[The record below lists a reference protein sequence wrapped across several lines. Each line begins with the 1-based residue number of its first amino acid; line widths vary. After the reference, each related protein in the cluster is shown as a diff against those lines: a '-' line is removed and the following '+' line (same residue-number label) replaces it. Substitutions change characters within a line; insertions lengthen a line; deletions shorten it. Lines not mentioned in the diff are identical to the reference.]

1 MRAAIQYGRGDVRL
15 EEVPV
20 PEVGHGEVLVR
31 TATVGICG
39 TDAHEFASGPIM
51 FPIEQRHPVS
61 GHLGPM
67 IPGHEFC
74 GFVEKVGPGV
84 DNLSLGDLIVSGAG
98 VSCGQCK
105 WCQVARTNLCANYY
119 TIGLHRHGAL
129 AEFVSVPASTCVK
142 ANAFGLSPNVAALG
156 QPMAIAVHALR
167 RSSLQS
173 GESAVII
180 GAGGIGAFLTF
191 AVAQMGAW
199 LATLDVD
206 SERLAIA
213 KALGADAVINPT
225 TPGAFE
231 NFHTGPLEFTN
242 VIFEVSGTEAGIS
255 LAMELATRGTRVVL
269 VGLQSIPL
277 TTNLR
282 DMALREIELIG
293 TNAHVVSTDLPEA
306 LRLLSLRSS
315 GWLDVAPEALP
326 LENLVTL
333 GLEPMAEH
341 RPTRIK
347 TLIDPRA
354 HAPQPAGTP

>member
-1 MRAAIQYGRGDVRL
+1 MRAAMQHGRRDVRL
-15 EEVPV
+15 EEVPI
-20 PEVGHGEVLVR
+20 PEIGHGEVLVR

-39 TDAHEFASGPIM
+39 TDAHEFSSGPNM

-61 GHLGPM
+61 GHVGPM

-84 DNLSLGDLIVSGAG
+84 DDLSVGDLIVSGAG
-98 VSCGQCK
+98 VSCGHCEWCK
-105 WCQVARTNLCANYY
+105 AARTNLCANYY

-129 AEFVSVPASTCVK
+129 AEFVNVPASTCVK
-142 ANAFGLSPNVAALG
+142 AKTFGLSPHVAALG

-167 RSSLQS
+167 RSSLKP

-191 AVAQMGAW
+191 AVAQTRAW
-199 LATLDVD
+199 LTTVDVD

-213 KALGADAVINPT
+213 EALGADAVINPT
-225 TPGAFE
+225 THGAFE
-231 NFHTGPLEFTN
+231 DFHTGPLEFIN

-269 VGLQSIPL
+269 VGLQSVPH
-277 TTNLR
+277 TNNLR

-293 TNAHVVSTDLPEA
+293 TNAHVVATDLPES
-306 LRLLSLRSS
+306 LRLLSLRPN

-326 LENLVTL
+326 LEDLVAL

-347 TLIDPRA
+347 TLIDPRT